1 MLSYNTCILNT
12 KKQIESKIMKKFC
25 CENRKHKTFGIVKF
39 ISNKVNFKPKN
50 LTRHKGRD

>member
-50 LTRHKGRD
+50 LTRHKGRA